1 MKKLLSLICS
11 LSLSA
16 TLLAG
21 CSSTPQESSAPQTP
35 VDPES
40 PTSSQSVTAKA
51 VDMKVMALKGPTAM
65 GMVQFMS
72 EADNGS
78 ITDNNYDF
86 TITAMTDEVSAA
98 LAQGTTD
105 IAAVPANLASVLYN
119 NTEGGIQ
126 VLAINTLGVLYIVES
141 GDTVQSMED
150 LSGQDH
156 LCQRKRRHA
165 RICAELCADQN
176 GIDPTNDVTIEW
188 KSDQVECLAA
198 LTTQEDAIAMLPQP
212 FVATAQSKSD
222 RIRVALE
229 PDGGV
234 G

>member
-51 VDMKVMALKGPTAM
+51 VDVKVMALKGPTAM

-86 TITAMTDEVSAA
+86 TITAMTDAVSAA

-141 GDTVQSMED
+141 GEPYSSMED
-150 LSGQDH
+150 LRGKTIYASGKGGTPEYA
-156 LCQRKRRHA
+156 LNYV
-165 RICAELCADQN
+165 LTQN
-176 GIDPTNDVTIEW
+176 GIDPP
-188 KSDQVECLAA
+188 
-198 LTTQEDAIAMLPQP
+198 MM
-212 FVATAQSKSD
+212 
-222 RIRVALE
+222 
-229 PDGGV
+229 
-234 G
+234 

>member
-51 VDMKVMALKGPTAM
+51 VDVKVMALKGPTAM

-98 LAQGTTD
+98 LAQVPQTLPQFRP
-105 IAAVPANLASVLYN
+105 IWLPSSIIIQRAASRSLRSIRWVYCTLSRV
-119 NTEGGIQ
+119 GIP
-126 VLAINTLGVLYIVES
+126 YS
-141 GDTVQSMED
+141 PWRS
-150 LSGQDH
+150 SGQDH

-165 RICAELCADQN
+165 RICAELCADPERHRSHQ
-176 GIDPTNDVTIEW
+176 
-188 KSDQVECLAA
+188 
-198 LTTQEDAIAMLPQP
+198 
-212 FVATAQSKSD
+212 
-222 RIRVALE
+222 
-229 PDGGV
+229 
-234 G
+234 